1 MALTGYGTPKRTI
14 NLMSRL
20 GMTTSYQTI
29 VRTLKLTAMTA
40 SKEVKELAQRVPLG
54 CAYDN
59 LNKEQRAGTE
69 TVENRTSAYK
79 LTVNLV
85 WELKVPMMVATEG
98 QLVRRMCILE
108 EVNYDEVDPL
118 LILGFHSVGEFWE
131 GQITGLLCDILWKWC
146 EKEMEID
153 PIPGKRERVLR
164 KAIHQLPLRKTRVRV
179 GPTLE
184 IDEGTVPGNIQ
195 VMEEMT
201 EFMGLDLKNLVDRL
215 IVHVGDMATVV
226 MQRNA
231 KDYRKRD
238 VVHRRLTHV
247 DPWHGFL
254 HTEFGK
260 FRD

>member
-85 WELKVPMMVATEG
+85 
-98 QLVRRMCILE
+98 
-108 EVNYDEVDPL
+108 
-118 LILGFHSVGEFWE
+118 
-131 GQITGLLCDILWKWC
+131 
-146 EKEMEID
+146 
-153 PIPGKRERVLR
+153 
-164 KAIHQLPLRKTRVRV
+164 
-179 GPTLE
+179 
-184 IDEGTVPGNIQ
+184 
-195 VMEEMT
+195 
-201 EFMGLDLKNLVDRL
+201 
-215 IVHVGDMATVV
+215 
-226 MQRNA
+226 
-231 KDYRKRD
+231 
-238 VVHRRLTHV
+238 
-247 DPWHGFL
+247 
-254 HTEFGK
+254 
-260 FRD
+260 